1 MHDIALHGFV
11 GSGWNVWGLIGGLII
26 YRLLIRLYIVKY
38 GSWWWFSYI
47 GVVSWLLFRVL

>member
-1 MHDIALHGFV
+1 LHGFV